1 MLRSIAASKGQLVRK
16 QGELGSPKHESIV
29 SLAETRGFYR
39 QTQPAKCRPCRQESS
54 LILGQCVVFRLESPL
69 LRAFYFIQYGGN
81 SSCRTIG
88 NNICPD
94 AHQ

>member
-54 LILGQCVVFRLESPL
+54 LILGLVLNQAKASRVCLEM
-69 LRAFYFIQYGGN
+69 F
-81 SSCRTIG
+81 
-88 NNICPD
+88 
-94 AHQ
+94 

>member
-54 LILGQCVVFRLESPL
+54 LILGLAELLPSVTYLWRRLHCFALAPFETL
-69 LRAFYFIQYGGN
+69 VR
-81 SSCRTIG
+81 SSG
-88 NNICPD
+88 LS
-94 AHQ
+94 QS